1 MTFILPDPVLRAGHD
16 MLLFFWCAAHIL
28 WWVHRAVVQP
38 GEELSSLPHCDHRE
52 GLQMEG
58 RSNISAPADL
68 LIDKVQ
74 VVASVC
80 VCVCV
85 CGTLVLGCT
94 TPIPKSQDA
103 V

>member
-1 MTFILPDPVLRAGHD
+1 M
-16 MLLFFWCAAHIL
+16 
-28 WWVHRAVVQP
+28 HRTVVQP

-58 RSNISAPADL
+58 RSNISTPADL

-74 VVASVC
+74 VG
-80 VCVCV
+80 VCV

-94 TPIPKSQDA
+94 TLIPKSQDA